1 MFCGI
6 PWGVKGARY
15 IDGSLTIAFRDT
27 VLDARRLKR
36 IREFVETQH
45 GWTRQGLAREVCR
58 RFGWRRPNGAWAIR
72 SARDLLVRLDK
83 MGVVDLPAARRAQGR
98 PRREAIE
105 RAALDLN
112 CGNVEEEPK
121 PVGQHDA
128 SVVLIVRPIRT
139 EERLVW
145 RAHMERF
152 HYLGDAE
159 LVGESLRYVALV
171 DGVLAGLLSWAAASL
186 YNAARDRHVGWDPQ
200 SRRANL
206 HLVVNNSR
214 FLLLPWT
221 RRVPH
226 LASRVLAANLRRL
239 SRDWEQAYGHRVV
252 LAESFVDSSRFR
264 GTCYRA
270 SNWICVGETKGW
282 SKSGATY
289 RFHGE
294 AKSVWLYAL
303 RRDFREQLC
312 APLSTEKEG
321 WMMVDVEALPLQGHG
336 GLFDILCEIPDPR
349 KARGVRH
356 KIQGILATA
365 LCSVLAGARS
375 ITAMAEWAAEQS
387 PQTLRRLGSKYGRP
401 PSDRT
406 YRRTFAVI
414 DVEELDRR
422 TGGWMAAQQKS
433 LAATALAI
441 DGKTVRGSGDG
452 DNSALH
458 LLSAIV
464 HGSGVVVAQVSVG
477 AKTNEITKVEPLF
490 EPCNIQGAVVTADAL
505 LTQKRIAK
513 HLVDEKKAD
522 YVFTVKDNQPTLK
535 RDIAI
540 LGLEAFPP
548 SAPNAGQGPRAA
560 GAAGDLDEHGD
571 Q

>member
-6 PWGVKGARY
+6 PWGVKGARH
-15 IDGSLTIAFRDT
+15 IDGSLTVAFRDT

-72 SARDLLVRLDK
+72 SARDLLVRLDQ
-83 MGVVDLPAARRAQGR
+83 MGIIELPAARRAQGR
-98 PRREAIE
+98 PGREAIE
-105 RAALDLN
+105 RAALDLS
-112 CGNVEEEPK
+112 CGNAEEEPK
-121 PVGQHDA
+121 PAGTHDA
-128 SVVLIVRPIRT
+128 SVVLLVRPIRA

-171 DGVLAGLLSWAAASL
+171 DGELAGLVSWAAAARC
-186 YNAARDRHVGWDPQ
+186 NAARDRYVGWDQ
-200 SRRANL
+200 QGRRANL

-214 FLLLPWT
+214 FLLLGWT
-221 RRVPH
+221 RRLPH
-226 LASRVLAANLRRL
+226 LASRVLGANLRRL
-239 SRDWEQAYGHRVV
+239 SRDWEEAYGHRVV
-252 LAESFVDSSRFR
+252 LAESFVDRARFR

-282 SKSGATY
+282 AKRGARY

-294 AKSVWLYAL
+294 AKSVWLYPL
-303 RRDFREQLC
+303 RRDFKDQLC
-312 APLSTEKEG
+312 TLASTKKEG
-321 WMMVDVEALPLQGHG
+321 WMRVEVEALPLQGHG
-336 GLFDILCEIPDPR
+336 GLFDILCEVPDPR
-349 KARGVRH
+349 NARGVRYQ
-356 KIQGILATA
+356 IQGIVATA
-365 LCSVLAGARS
+365 LCAVLAGARS

-401 PSDRT
+401 PSERT
-406 YRRTFAVI
+406 YRRTFAII
-414 DVEELDRR
+414 DVKELDRR
-422 TGGWMAAQQKS
+422 TGGWMAAQQHS
-433 LAATALAI
+433 LAATALAM
-441 DGKTVRGSGDG
+441 DGKTVRGSGDRDKG
-452 DNSALH
+452 ALH

-464 HGSGVVVAQVSVG
+464 HGSGVVVAQVAVE
-477 AKTNEITKVEPLF
+477 AKTNEITQVEPLF
-490 EPCNIQGAVVTADAL
+490 EERNIQGAVVTADAL
-505 LTQKRIAK
+505 LTQKRIAD
-513 HLVDEKKAD
+513 HLVEEKKAD

-548 SAPNAGQGPRAA
+548 SAPNRR
-560 GAAGDLDEHGD
+560 
-571 Q
+571 

>member
-1 MFCGI
+1 M
-6 PWGVKGARY
+6 KGALR
-15 IDGSLTIAFRDT
+15 IDGSLTVTFRGT

-36 IREFVETQH
+36 IRELVEAEH
-45 GWTRQGLAREVCR
+45 GLTRQALAREVCR
-58 RFGWRRPNGAWAIR
+58 RFGWRRPSGAWAIR
-72 SARDLLVRLDK
+72 SARDLLVRLER
-83 MGVVDLPAARRAQGR
+83 MGIIDLPAARRAQGR

-105 RAALDLN
+105 TAALDLN
-112 CGNVEEEPK
+112 CENVGGEPK
-121 PVGQHDA
+121 PAVQNDA
-128 SVVLIVRPIRT
+128 SMVLVVRPIRA

-152 HYLGDAE
+152 HYLGDAD

-171 DGVLAGLLSWAAASL
+171 DGELAGLLSWAAAAL
-186 YNAARDRHVGWDPQ
+186 CNAARDHSVGWDPQ

-221 RRVPH
+221 RRLRH

-252 LAESFVDSSRFR
+252 LAESFVDRSRFR

-282 SKSGATY
+282 SKRGATY

-294 AKSVWLYAL
+294 AKSVWLYPL
-303 RRDFREQLC
+303 RRDFKSQLC
-312 APLSTEKEG
+312 ARPSMKKEEF
-321 WMMVDVEALPLQGHG
+321 MTLDVEVLPLQGHG
-336 GLFDILCEIPDPR
+336 GLFDILCAVPDPR
-349 KARGVRH
+349 EARGVRY

-365 LCSVLAGARS
+365 LCAVLAGARS

-401 PSDRT
+401 PSERT
-406 YRRTFAVI
+406 YRRIFAVI
-414 DVEELDRR
+414 DVKELDRC
-422 TGGWMAAQQKS
+422 TGGWMTEQQHS
-433 LAATALAI
+433 LAAPALAI

-452 DNSALH
+452 DNGALH
-458 LLSAIV
+458 LLSAMV
-464 HGSGVVVAQVSVG
+464 HGSGVVVAQVAVG
-477 AKTNEITKVEPLF
+477 AKTNEITRVEPLF
-490 EPCNIQGAVVTADAL
+490 EEHNIQGAVVTADAL
-505 LTQKRIAK
+505 LTQKRIAT
-513 HLVDEKKAD
+513 HLVEEKKAD

-548 SAPNAGQGPRAA
+548 AARNAGQGPRAA
-560 GAAGDLDEHGD
+560 GAAGDLDEHGA